1 MTDGIDSP
9 GVEAG
14 VGDAAGRGVGGA
26 AGLRAVN
33 LALISSNGV
42 WPEDDERIAEAAA
55 PGGGVGEPDPETPL
69 SRKVQES
76 GTTMKT

>member
-1 MTDGIDSP
+1 MTDDIDSP

-14 VGDAAGRGVGGA
+14 VGVEAGRGVGGA

-42 WPEDDERIAEAAA
+42 WLEDDERTADVAA
-55 PGGGVGEPDPETPL
+55 PGGGVEAGITKEENQGK
-69 SRKVQES
+69 SQ
-76 GTTMKT
+76 GI

>member
-14 VGDAAGRGVGGA
+14 VAVAAGRGVDGA

-33 LALISSNGV
+33 LASISSNGV
-42 WPEDDERIAEAAA
+42 WPEDDERIAEVAA
-55 PGGGVGEPDPETPL
+55 PGGGVGKPDPETPL
-69 SRKVQES
+69 SRKFQES
-76 GTTMKT
+76 GTTMKM

>member
-1 MTDGIDSP
+1 MTDDIDSP

-14 VGDAAGRGVGGA
+14 VGVEAGRGVGGA

-42 WPEDDERIAEAAA
+42 WLEDDERTADVVLLCHA
-55 PGGGVGEPDPETPL
+55 GML
-69 SRKVQES
+69 SALDKR
-76 GTTMKT
+76 

>member
-1 MTDGIDSP
+1 MIDDIDSP

-14 VGDAAGRGVGGA
+14 VGVEAGRGVGGA

-42 WPEDDERIAEAAA
+42 WLEDDERTADVAA
-55 PGGGVGEPDPETPL
+55 PGGGVGEPGPETPL